1 MGDPI
6 EPHSDRIPRPQR
18 VLNPGRL
25 SVPTASALLREQV
38 RIQSVSETAAAAC
51 RSVPVRSSVPPDT
64 SSRPPLKPPRLS
76 LTSPIISDSEAILP
90 ERELFQHST
99 VERLGP
105 MVTLGTFTQDKT
117 KWTVRAQRG
126 RKGLIMI
133 KRLEIL
139 TGEAE
144 VDFLRRISHRNI
156 TKLIH
161 SYAENEYQFIA
172 MEYCR
177 FTVAEILHVH
187 LRLDEPQLQF
197 VARSVSRAPLHAFN
211 L

>member
-1 MGDPI
+1 MGNPI

-25 SVPTASALLREQV
+25 SVPTVSALLKEQV
-38 RIQSVSETAAAAC
+38 RVQSISETAAAAC
-51 RSVPVRSSVPPDT
+51 RSVPVRSSVTSDTPSHPPQ
-64 SSRPPLKPPRLS
+64 KPTRLS
-76 LTSPIISDSEAILP
+76 LTSSSISDNDAILP
-90 ERELFQHST
+90 EKELFQHFT

-133 KRLEIL
+133 KRLENL
-139 TGEAE
+139 TGQAE
-144 VDFLRRISHRNI
+144 IDFLRRISHRNI
-156 TKLIH
+156 GKLIH
-161 SYAENEYQFIA
+161 SYAENEYHFIA

-177 FTVAEILHVH
+177 FTIAEILHVH

-197 VARSVSRAPLHAFN
+197 VARSVSEVSLDLFRL
-211 L
+211 